1 MRTDPTDSHDP
12 HRAPNGA
19 AIQVLVVS
27 HEAARRRSVEAALLG
42 LVAAVSG
49 VADLPGPDACGHF
62 DVVLIDAAALGEHLG
77 STLLVPAGTALV
89 VVGGERDAA
98 DLRAAMRLGAHD
110 VADHGLAGSVL
121 LERVLGACAV
131 ARSRAARAD
140 AERRRTADLRRGAL
154 ELDRARTELDRQM
167 DRICADLSGAAGSLS
182 RQVRDVAMASEL
194 NTLLRQEL
202 ELEGLLRTTLEFAA
216 RRIGSANVAIFL
228 TEHAG
233 DFGLGAYVNYDCPR
247 DTVEDLLEEVAGS
260 LAPRLAQRD
269 GVVLLAR
276 TEDVREVVGGR
287 CAWLDDSAV
296 CACACRPDG
305 ECLGV
310 VVFFRDSRHGFSEID
325 QATVRVISTLFGRQL
340 SRVVKTS
347 TRHKP
352 AGAWDSR
359 DTDIAA

>member
-131 ARSRAARAD
+131 ARSRAGRVRSDGAR
-140 AERRRTADLRRGAL
+140 L
-154 ELDRARTELDRQM
+154 
-167 DRICADLSGAAGSLS
+167 ICAAAHLSLIGPEPSLIGRWNGSARISRALLALS
-182 RQVRDVAMASEL
+182 RDRFVMLRWRAS
-194 NTLLRQEL
+194 
-202 ELEGLLRTTLEFAA
+202 
-216 RRIGSANVAIFL
+216 
-228 TEHAG
+228 
-233 DFGLGAYVNYDCPR
+233 
-247 DTVEDLLEEVAGS
+247 
-260 LAPRLAQRD
+260 
-269 GVVLLAR
+269 
-276 TEDVREVVGGR
+276 
-287 CAWLDDSAV
+287 
-296 CACACRPDG
+296 
-305 ECLGV
+305 
-310 VVFFRDSRHGFSEID
+310 
-325 QATVRVISTLFGRQL
+325 
-340 SRVVKTS
+340 
-347 TRHKP
+347 
-352 AGAWDSR
+352 
-359 DTDIAA
+359 

>member
-1 MRTDPTDSHDP
+1 MRHTQTDTHDSHRTL
-12 HRAPNGA
+12 HGA
-19 AIQVLVVS
+19 DIQVLVVS
-27 HEAARRRSVEAALLG
+27 HEPARRRDVEAALAG

-62 DVVLIDAAALGEHLG
+62 DVVLIDVAALAEHSG

-89 VVGGERDAA
+89 VVGRGQEAME
-98 DLRAAMRLGAHD
+98 LRAAMRAGAND
-110 VADHGLAGSVL
+110 VVDQALTGSAL
-121 LERVLGACAV
+121 LERLAGACDV
-131 ARSRAARAD
+131 ARSRAARASAD
-140 AERRRTADLRRGAL
+140 RRRTADLRRGAL
-154 ELDRARTELDRQM
+154 ELDRAQTELDRQM
-167 DRICADLSGAAGSLS
+167 DRICADLSRAPGSLS
-182 RQVRDVAMASEL
+182 LQVRDVAMASEL

-216 RRIGSANVAIFL
+216 RRIGSANAAIFL

-247 DTVEDLLEEVAGS
+247 DTAEELLEEMAGS
-260 LAPRLAQRD
+260 LAPCLAQRD

-276 TEDVREVVGGR
+276 NEDVREVVGSR

-296 CACACRPDG
+296 CSCVCKPDG

-310 VVFFRDSRHGFSEID
+310 VVFFRDVRQGFSEID
-325 QATVRVISTLFGRQL
+325 QATVRVISALFGRQL

-352 AGAWDSR
+352 ADAW